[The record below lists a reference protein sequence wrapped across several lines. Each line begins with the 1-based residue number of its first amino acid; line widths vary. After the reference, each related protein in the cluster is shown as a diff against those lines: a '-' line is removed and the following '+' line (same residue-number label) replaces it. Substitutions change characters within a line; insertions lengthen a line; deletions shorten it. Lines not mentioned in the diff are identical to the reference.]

1 MRTVGRSMIEEYI
14 NSNVSNKNKSFAVIY
29 IFMSYVR
36 QSLRIR
42 PPFGEEGDPA
52 LPPDGKIVYEEEF
65 WPQTNQQFNN
75 QQTNQ
80 QLNNQQINQ
89 QLNNQ
94 QINQQSNEQQRQ
106 QEFNAQQFESEESFD
121 QTDDKRLIKKRS
133 KKELAHADFIERL
146 LIGKITF
153 SRHTLN
159 SRLSVPDLY
168 CV

>member
-65 WPQTNQQFNN
+65 WP
-75 QQTNQ
+75 QTNQ

>member
-1 MRTVGRSMIEEYI
+1 
-14 NSNVSNKNKSFAVIY
+14 
-29 IFMSYVR
+29 MSYVR

-65 WPQTNQQFNN
+65 WPQTNQQ
-75 QQTNQ
+75 
-80 QLNNQQINQ
+80 LNNQQINQ

-94 QINQQSNEQQRQ
+94 QINQQSNDQQRQ

>member
-65 WPQTNQQFNN
+65 WPQTNQQ
-75 QQTNQ
+75 
-80 QLNNQQINQ
+80 LNNQQINQ

-94 QINQQSNEQQRQ
+94 QINQQSNDQQRQ